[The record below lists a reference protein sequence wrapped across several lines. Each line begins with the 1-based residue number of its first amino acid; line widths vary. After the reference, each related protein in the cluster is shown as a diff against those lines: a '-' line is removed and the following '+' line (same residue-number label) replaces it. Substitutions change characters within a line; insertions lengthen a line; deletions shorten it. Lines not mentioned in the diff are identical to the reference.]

1 MLVVLESGE
10 EVGHVDL
17 VHYPYDPVDRAT
29 VWKGLRADSLSDH
42 AVNEVQA
49 LLTRARERD
58 FVDLFFLLREGP
70 LRDVEELLSLA
81 RAKFDVG
88 ANRFTL
94 AERLLGAEE
103 IEDLPEMLRPITL
116 EQLKRFYADLARALI
131 RKGP

>member
-1 MLVVLESGE
+1 
-10 EVGHVDL
+10 
-17 VHYPYDPVDRAT
+17 
-29 VWKGLRADSLSDH
+29 
-42 AVNEVQA
+42 
-49 LLTRARERD
+49 
-58 FVDLFFLLREGP
+58 